1 MPDTVETR
9 RMRIH
14 IPDPYPRVD
23 PGVYAGVPGAPL
35 TIDDVLAR
43 RHVCFSPNELR
54 AVLERARGRLEVETP
69 LGVDEVETR
78 KDWVVHARV
87 DQATIYFLRRL
98 QARFNIDRSTAIRLG
113 VYLLREALE
122 KQQD

>member
-1 MPDTVETR
+1 MAESFETR

-14 IPDPYPRVD
+14 IPDPYPQVD

-35 TIDDVLAR
+35 SIDDVLQR
-43 RHVCFSPNELR
+43 RHVCFSPDELR
-54 AVLERARGRLEVETP
+54 SILERARGRLEAETP

-87 DQATIYFLRRL
+87 DRATVYFLRRL

-113 VYLLREALE
+113 VYLLKEALE